1 MKDPIEHYWM
11 LYSKKIQGNPESWD
25 LYLSQACAAIKF
37 SISESSKLS
46 LFFLM
51 YNPDNILP
59 VTNILSADR
68 CMQEKMHVS

>member
-1 MKDPIEHYWM
+1 M

-37 SISESSKLS
+37 SISELS

-68 CMQEKMHVS
+68 CMQKKMHVS